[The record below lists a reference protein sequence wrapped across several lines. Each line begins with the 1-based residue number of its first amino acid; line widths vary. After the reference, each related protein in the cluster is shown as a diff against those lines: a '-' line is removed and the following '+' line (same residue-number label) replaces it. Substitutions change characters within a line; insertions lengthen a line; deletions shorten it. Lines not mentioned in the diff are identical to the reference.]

1 MPKPKLGRRDV
12 LRMAAAPVLPMAAT
26 LRAQAKSFFVYWGTY
41 TEGGGQ
47 FGNGDSKGIYVSRMD
62 AGTGE
67 LTAPELAAES
77 PNPSW
82 LALHPN
88 QRYLYA
94 VNERMGN
101 DGKLLPGVVSAFSID
116 PKTAKL
122 TFLNRMPSRGGQP
135 CHIATDTAGR
145 MAFVANWYTGSTA
158 AFPIGRNGELGKSTA
173 FSQHQGP
180 RSGTPA
186 QGPEQVHC
194 HSVVVTPDNR
204 FLLSTDTGLNKVYV
218 YRLEPS
224 KAAFTPHNPPCLGL
238 ERPANPRH
246 LALHPN
252 TKWAYVS
259 NEISPGG
266 CTLLRFDAAR
276 GVLTEGPV
284 AASVP
289 ADYQGRASPAECA
302 VHPSGRFVYESNRGH
317 NSIAVFRVD
326 PQDGTL
332 TLAQSFLPGGETP
345 RSFAIDPTG
354 SFLIAMMQ
362 RSGTIVPL
370 RIDAESGELS
380 RTGRPL
386 ELSRPVCA
394 VFAT

>member
-1 MPKPKLGRRDV
+1 
-12 LRMAAAPVLPMAAT
+12 
-26 LRAQAKSFFVYWGTY
+26 
-41 TEGGGQ
+41 
-47 FGNGDSKGIYVSRMD
+47 
-62 AGTGE
+62 
-67 LTAPELAAES
+67 
-77 PNPSW
+77 
-82 LALHPN
+82 
-88 QRYLYA
+88 
-94 VNERMGN
+94 
-101 DGKLLPGVVSAFSID
+101 
-116 PKTAKL
+116 
-122 TFLNRMPSRGGQP
+122 
-135 CHIATDTAGR
+135 
-145 MAFVANWYTGSTA
+145 
-158 AFPIGRNGELGKSTA
+158 
-173 FSQHQGP
+173 
-180 RSGTPA
+180 
-186 QGPEQVHC
+186 
-194 HSVVVTPDNR
+194 VVTPDTR
-204 FLLSTDTGLNKVYV
+204 FPLSTDTGLNKVYV
-218 YRLEPS
+218 YLLEPS
-224 KAAFTPHNPPCLGL
+224 KAAFTPHNPPYLGV
-238 ERPANPRH
+238 EKPANPRH

-284 AASVP
+284 AAGVP
-289 ADYQGRASPAECA
+289 ADYLGRASPAEC
-302 VHPSGRFVYESNRGH
+302 VVHHPSGRFVYESNRVH

-370 RIDAESGELS
+370 RIDAESGEFS
-380 RTGRPL
+380 RNGSPL